1 MESILKGKRRFFA
14 IGAAAAFGQILLVMA
29 GIAVIGLLGKRPE
42 SAQEAMDIFS
52 RSAIEGL
59 LRDEILTV
67 FMISLYFFSATALFA
82 ALYESHPVLSV
93 FSLIFTF
100 AAAIMIISSNSA
112 FSLLHLSR
120 EYSLCETAES
130 RQSIVTAAHS
140 VISRNMW
147 NGTSAYFSGIFLQ
160 GAGIMISFA
169 MLKSGKFAPL
179 AGISGIICNGLDLLQ
194 HLLHYSVPEAASIV
208 LYLAGP
214 FYLLWYV
221 LTGTGL
227 IKLAKQA

>member
-1 MESILKGKRRFFA
+1 MESILKEKRRFIA
-14 IGAAAAFGQILLVMA
+14 IGAAAAFGQIALIIA
-29 GIAVIGLLGKRPE
+29 GIVVIALLGQRPE
-42 SAQEAMDIFS
+42 SAQEAIEIFS
-52 RSAIEGL
+52 RSAAEGL

-67 FMISLYFFSATALFA
+67 LMISLYFLSTFALFTAL
-82 ALYESHPVLSV
+82 YRPHPVLSV

-120 EYSLCETAES
+120 EYALCETAEAK
-130 RQSIVTAAHS
+130 QGIITAAQAVLS
-140 VISRNMW
+140 GNMW
-147 NGTSAYFSGIFLQ
+147 NGTSAFFSGIFLQ
-160 GAGIMISFA
+160 GAGVMISAA
-169 MLKSGKFAPL
+169 MLRSGKFALL

-194 HLLHYSVPEAASIV
+194 HLIHYSLPEAASAV